1 MTNKQLTYNLSSI
14 LKVSAKN
21 IEKSNNVT
29 TTLNIVAEAMEVIN
43 AALNA
48 VKQGRN

>member
-1 MTNKQLTYNLSSI
+1 MNNKQLAYNLSSI
-14 LKVSAKN
+14 LRISAKN
-21 IEKSNNVT
+21 IEKSTNVT
-29 TTLNIVAEAMEVIN
+29 TTLNIVSEAMEVIN